1 MAASLLDWLRA
12 WFDPKDL
19 VESRELVK
27 KLNLPESTSQF
38 VMALRPKDSPES
50 VVYLLSSWYFS
61 EKAVRDVRELIAKA
75 QPKAVVALVDLESID
90 SFREEERLAAKDGV
104 PVEVP
109 TSSFDVVR
117 ENFERDPIV
126 PYDSRARVRLANS
139 IFGTG
144 AYGDVLEAKE
154 AAAKVNALFRYID
167 YPYRSSAHP
176 QPPAEGESS
185 TPAETPSTS
194 PDPVQDSS
202 RQNLLANDNRV
213 LDALNSEV
221 TRRVT
226 EGLRRMVTESPL
238 AELHQWRKSTSQ
250 ALAQMFGHN
259 TSLSD
264 TKPTTESTEPSKET
278 SEEASDH
285 PKLALPFLPIFE
297 AFHGLFRMREN
308 IDAASHALNVC
319 QAVERGQEVSSNDLR
334 KASMFRIFV
343 EICRVRMNN
352 SILASAR
359 KVPSRSAAEFYDL
372 PYEDKSHAI
381 LAQSLQKE
389 AREHG
394 TVVAVVDVNRV
405 AGIRQQWNQQIPE
418 DFIPLIDECYVSTD
432 EVKEVDFLETLFSF
446 GEKTSHHSE
455 ASQEKK
461 AAVVVGAGAAAAVG
475 LAYLPHWAG
484 PLSPLVK
491 FVLAKSTT
499 LFKIGFLNSKRSL
512 ALTVAKGMPGA
523 SKIVLPVKAS
533 AAKVTSVSAGKAA
546 LTAEK
551 AQVASQGL
559 VSGLQ
564 RQFLQ
569 AIRTNF
575 YNAMRERQKKKFSRG
590 AWVIFGSSMMA
601 GAGIL
606 WYGDSIERGLGA
618 VWGASDAAQIGRG
631 LQSLSEAEKK
641 TKHNWDAVYNEVYR
655 SENSVSAR
663 LKKKFG
669 YGP

>member
-1 MAASLLDWLRA
+1 MANAAPTGRTKGNAQGNRATRSSGRPEDYSENAEVSLKSYIPSLSVCLFVCLFICWFICLFVCLCVRERECYAVGGAAMAASLLDWLRA

-264 TKPTTESTEPSKET
+264 TKPTTE
-278 SEEASDH
+278 
-285 PKLALPFLPIFE
+285 
-297 AFHGLFRMREN
+297 R
-308 IDAASHALNVC
+308 
-319 QAVERGQEVSSNDLR
+319 
-334 KASMFRIFV
+334 
-343 EICRVRMNN
+343 
-352 SILASAR
+352 
-359 KVPSRSAAEFYDL
+359 
-372 PYEDKSHAI
+372 
-381 LAQSLQKE
+381 
-389 AREHG
+389 
-394 TVVAVVDVNRV
+394 
-405 AGIRQQWNQQIPE
+405 
-418 DFIPLIDECYVSTD
+418 
-432 EVKEVDFLETLFSF
+432 
-446 GEKTSHHSE
+446 
-455 ASQEKK
+455 
-461 AAVVVGAGAAAAVG
+461 
-475 LAYLPHWAG
+475 
-484 PLSPLVK
+484 
-491 FVLAKSTT
+491 
-499 LFKIGFLNSKRSL
+499 
-512 ALTVAKGMPGA
+512 
-523 SKIVLPVKAS
+523 
-533 AAKVTSVSAGKAA
+533 
-546 LTAEK
+546 
-551 AQVASQGL
+551 
-559 VSGLQ
+559 
-564 RQFLQ
+564 
-569 AIRTNF
+569 
-575 YNAMRERQKKKFSRG
+575 
-590 AWVIFGSSMMA
+590 
-601 GAGIL
+601 
-606 WYGDSIERGLGA
+606 
-618 VWGASDAAQIGRG
+618 
-631 LQSLSEAEKK
+631 
-641 TKHNWDAVYNEVYR
+641 
-655 SENSVSAR
+655 
-663 LKKKFG
+663 
-669 YGP
+669 